1 MPNIGQ
7 VLKEEIARISRRAVR
22 AQTEST
28 KKASTRHQ
36 REIAELKRQ
45 LKQLQRQ
52 VSVLGRQLGTARK
65 DDTPQDE
72 GQRVRFSAKGMRSHR
87 ERIDLSAADYAKLV
101 GVSTQTI
108 YNWERGRTTPSS
120 EQKAKL
126 AELRRI
132 GKRVARARM
141 EASAQA

>member
-7 VLKEEIARISRRAVR
+7 VLKEEIARLARRAVR

-45 LKQLQRQ
+45 LKELQRQ
-52 VSVLGRQLGTARK
+52 VSVLGRQLGAARK
-65 DDTPQDE
+65 AETPQAE
-72 GQRVRFSAKGMRSHR
+72 GPRVRFSAKGLRSHR
-87 ERIDLSAADYAKLV
+87 ERIGMSAADYAKLV

-120 EQKAKL
+120 DQKAKI
-126 AELRRI
+126 AGLRRI
-132 GKRVARARM
+132 GKREAKARTATPV
-141 EASAQA
+141 QA

>member
-45 LKQLQRQ
+45 LKGLQRQ
-52 VSVLGRQLGTARK
+52 VSVLSRGLGSARVAQ
-65 DDTPQDE
+65 TSEPDE
-72 GQRVRFSAKGMRSHR
+72 QRVRFSAKGMRSHR
-87 ERIDLSAADYAKLV
+87 ERIGLSAGDYAKLI

-108 YNWERGRTTPSS
+108 YNWERGRTTPSG
-120 EQKAKL
+120 EQKAKI
-126 AELRRI
+126 AGLRRV
-132 GKRVARARM
+132 GKREAKARL
-141 EASAQA
+141 ASGA